1 MKKALTMT
9 ISILISLV
17 YSFTYAQYESGF
29 FITLKRDSS
38 NEMKHKDDGIMR
50 SPSILPATVVFD
62 GMSITVNF
70 VVPISK
76 VTIKITN
83 TDSGEILYSEVYTS
97 PNCVNVPLNIASD
110 IDMGYRIDLISDSWT
125 LYGEFVQ

>member
-1 MKKALTMT
+1 MKKAQAIT
-9 ISILISLV
+9 ICILISLL
-17 YSFTYAQYESGF
+17 YSFTCAQHESGF
-29 FITLKRDSS
+29 SIRLNRDSS
-38 NEMKHKDDGIMR
+38 NELKHKDDGIMR
-50 SPSILPATVVFD
+50 SPALLPATAEVN

-70 VVPISK
+70 MVPTTK

-83 TDSGEILYSEVYTS
+83 TDTGEILYSEVYTS